1 MSILS
6 YPERSPGRRSSDPR
20 GVVPVNSRDVVLI
33 AVLLAAGTLL
43 QYFISP
49 LSLLLT
55 PDVITAFF
63 CLGII
68 LIRPKI
74 HEALGIGIAGGFL
87 SMLIP
92 GSILPWA
99 NLVSGTAGACVCY
112 YFYESFRDRTDLAPL
127 VTTFSATLASG
138 CTFVAVATVFVFGTI
153 LSRFGNYGAFVVAYL
168 PIIIGTAVLNAVIV
182 QLLVLPAGRVMA
194 RGPV

>member
-1 MSILS
+1 VI
-6 YPERSPGRRSSDPR
+6 
-20 GVVPVNSRDVVLI
+20 PVNSRDAGLI
-33 AVLLAAGTLL
+33 AALLAAGTLL

-49 LSLLLT
+49 LALLLT
-55 PDVITAFF
+55 PDVITAVF

-74 HEALGIGIAGGFL
+74 HEAAGIGIAGGFL

-99 NLVSGTAGACVCY
+99 NLVSGPAGAYACY
-112 YFYESFRDRTDLAPL
+112 YFYESFRDGTDLAPL
-127 VTTFSATLASG
+127 VTTFSATLVSG
-138 CTFVAVATVFVFGTI
+138 CTFVAVASVFVVGII

-182 QLLVLPAGRVMA
+182 QLLVLLSRRMKV
-194 RGPV
+194 RGPA

>member
-1 MSILS
+1 M
-6 YPERSPGRRSSDPR
+6 
-20 GVVPVNSRDVVLI
+20 NSRDVALI
-33 AVLLAAGTLL
+33 AVPLAAGTLL

-49 LSLLLT
+49 LGLLLT

-68 LIRPKI
+68 HIRPKI
-74 HEALGIGIAGGFL
+74 HEALGIGITGGFL

-99 NLVSGTAGACVCY
+99 NLVSGPAGAYACY
-112 YFYESFRDRTDLAPL
+112 FFYNLSRDGTAAPL
-127 VTTFSATLASG
+127 ITTFSATLVSG
-138 CTFVAVATVFVFGTI
+138 CTFVAVATVFLSGTI
-153 LSRFGNYGAFVVAYL
+153 LSRFGDFGAFVVAYL

-182 QLLVLPAGRVMA
+182 QVLVLFSGMVMA
-194 RGPV
+194 RRPI